1 MKNSMAHKEKA
12 ETPKMEAGYHS
23 SNFLSKA
30 LAAKRGS
37 KAKSM
42 RKGK

>member
-1 MKNSMAHKEKA
+1 MKKSMAHKEKA
-12 ETPKMEAGYHS
+12 ETPKMEASYHS
-23 SNFLSKA
+23 AGFLSKA
-30 LAAKRGS
+30 LAAKRRD

>member
-12 ETPKMEAGYHS
+12 ETPKMEASYHS
-23 SNFLSKA
+23 AGFLSKA
-30 LAAKRGS
+30 LASKRGN

-42 RKGK
+42 KKGK